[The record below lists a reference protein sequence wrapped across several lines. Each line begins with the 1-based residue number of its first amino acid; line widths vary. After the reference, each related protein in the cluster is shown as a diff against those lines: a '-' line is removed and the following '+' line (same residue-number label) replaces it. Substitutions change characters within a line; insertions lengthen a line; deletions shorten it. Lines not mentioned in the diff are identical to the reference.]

1 MNDRLMQPH
10 FLVSTDLDGTLLDH
24 YSYDWQAAAPSLARL
39 AKLGIP
45 VVINT
50 SKTFEEVVSLQSSML
65 LTAPFIV
72 ENGSA
77 LFLPTSQFE
86 QAPDGCESNNGFW
99 RLLIGCERQ
108 AVTTALSKI
117 RQDQHWQ
124 FEGFSDMSV
133 ARVIELTGLTESDA
147 QQALNRRFSEP
158 LVWHDTDANFVDFV
172 KQLEALQFRVIKGG
186 RFVHVLGQT
195 DKGKAIDRCRRYLQH
210 FYSTEL
216 NLIALGDSP
225 NDIDMLNI
233 ADIAVLINSPTHDYP
248 ALPKAV
254 GEVYQ
259 TQGLG
264 PVGWHE
270 AITKFIP

>member
-1 MNDRLMQPH
+1 
-10 FLVSTDLDGTLLDH
+10 
-24 YSYDWQAAAPSLARL
+24 
-39 AKLGIP
+39 
-45 VVINT
+45 
-50 SKTFEEVVSLQSSML
+50 
-65 LTAPFIV
+65 
-72 ENGSA
+72 
-77 LFLPTSQFE
+77 
-86 QAPDGCESNNGFW
+86 
-99 RLLIGCERQ
+99 
-108 AVTTALSKI
+108 
-117 RQDQHWQ
+117 
-124 FEGFSDMSV
+124 MSV

-158 LVWHDTDANFVDFV
+158 LVWHDSDANFVDFV

-248 ALPKAV
+248 ALPNAV